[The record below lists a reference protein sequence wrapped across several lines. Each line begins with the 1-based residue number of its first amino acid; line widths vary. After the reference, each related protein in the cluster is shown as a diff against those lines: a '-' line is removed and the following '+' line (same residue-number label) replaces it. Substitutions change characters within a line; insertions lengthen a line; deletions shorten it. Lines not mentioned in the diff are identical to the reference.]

1 MKQIPNYRDIYQ
13 PLNVVA
19 LLVSTPFFLKHR
31 EICCLSS
38 ITFGLS
44 QLRLSWR
51 HRNPCWAAME
61 RSCCAKKLMGL
72 GGAAG
77 RRNWVFWWM
86 VSHTFRILSRIL
98 KRGNGMMIPND
109 MSMFL
114 EVEATKCLVFST
126 KTTFRGGTTER
137 PIFGNRMSQ
146 GDVENYKIL
155 PELGMGWGRR
165 SRDTLLHN
173 SPCRCFLQ
181 LPRTTST
188 HVFTCFLSAALDKLD
203 GSESITIPKTY
214 ET

>member
-86 VSHTFRILSRIL
+86 VSHTFRVFWSVEMAWWSPMTCLCSWRLKPPSVLFFQQRRLSEEAQQKGQFSATGCL
-98 KRGNGMMIPND
+98 RG
-109 MSMFL
+109 MSKITKFSQNL
-114 EVEATKCLVFST
+114 VWVGVGEVETHCFTTHPADVFYSSPEPQVL
-126 KTTFRGGTTER
+126 TF
-137 PIFGNRMSQ
+137 S
-146 GDVENYKIL
+146 
-155 PELGMGWGRR
+155 
-165 SRDTLLHN
+165 
-173 SPCRCFLQ
+173 
-181 LPRTTST
+181 
-188 HVFTCFLSAALDKLD
+188 HVSYQ
-203 GSESITIPKTY
+203 PH
-214 ET
+214 